1 MPIGWLSDHY
11 DRRKIL
17 ILICLIAAISA
28 IGCFLVSGTT
38 ILFYIFFFLVGGSSL
53 AIYGQCL
60 AHTNDHISPQQYVAA
75 GSSLILINGVGAAFG
90 PLIVSTLMSV
100 FGTNMYFPT
109 LSIIFFILFLYGLYR
124 SKVRA
129 PIPVEE
135 QSEAMVTVPRSAPIV
150 MNITEEQS
158 DKDK

>member
-1 MPIGWLSDHY
+1 MPPALTVRGFVE
-11 DRRKIL
+11 RRVDDGPEVDDP
-17 ILICLIAAISA
+17 AQQNDPQQERHDEHE
-28 IGCFLVSGTT
+28 SGQNPASLEQLAQAGNEKTGQ
-38 ILFYIFFFLVGGSSL
+38 GG
-53 AIYGQCL
+53 
-60 AHTNDHISPQQYVAA
+60 QYVAA